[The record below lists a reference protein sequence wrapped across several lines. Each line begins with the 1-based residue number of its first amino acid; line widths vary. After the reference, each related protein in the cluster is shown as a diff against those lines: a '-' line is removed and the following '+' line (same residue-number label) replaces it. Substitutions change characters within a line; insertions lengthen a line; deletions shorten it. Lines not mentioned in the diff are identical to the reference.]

1 MKKTGILLAA
11 MTLGFCACVNNDVNP
26 VENDKDLEITYTLS
40 PVKVSTRANT
50 TAFDSN
56 ETFGSSAYLLAKGKK
71 WEINSSESSIFID
84 KEEISYNK
92 DEKKWKAWDSGKSYY
107 WRKDGSSLTF
117 LSWHP
122 YKMINN
128 GLSIS
133 TTTGD
138 FAYTGWTME
147 NTAGYGYT
155 YDETNST
162 FVRNT
167 TDGSVDLLL
176 AKTADKT
183 ANDSPNGVRTDF
195 VHQLCNVRVYASL
208 LDDPGEKAYKIIKA
222 ELLNVYTK
230 ADLAK
235 AATTEVK
242 TGVWDN
248 YSEKADYTYTP
259 TTSIELEAPTVDG
272 DKTIA
277 IEKVIFPQ
285 TLMLPQSVLTTS
297 TDSPSVC
304 IKVTY
309 INEDNEELTVSGPLA
324 SNAVTHLTAW
334 QPGKTIAYHI
344 YIYSKEEYI
353 EFDASTEEWKDG
365 DETDI
370 IVES

>member
-1 MKKTGILLAA
+1 

-50 TAFDSN
+50 TAFDST
-56 ETFGSSAYLLAKGKK
+56 ETFGSSAYLLDKGKK
-71 WEINSSESSIFID
+71 WEKNSSESSIFID
-84 KEEISYNK
+84 KEKISYKK
-92 DEKKWKAWDSGKSYY
+92 DKKKWKAWDSGKSYY

-122 YKMINN
+122 YEIFGDN
-128 GLSIS
+128 GLSIDK
-133 TTTGD
+133 TTGD
-138 FAYTGWTME
+138 FAYTGWEMK

-155 YDETNST
+155 YNEKDST

-176 AKTADKT
+176 AKTPDKT

-208 LDDPGEKAYKIIKA
+208 LDDPGEKKYKITKA
-222 ELLNVYTK
+222 ELLYVYTK

-242 TGVWDN
+242 SGVWTN
-248 YSEKADYTYTP
+248 YSEKANYTYTP
-259 TTSIELEAPTVDG
+259 TTTIELEAPKVDG

-297 TDSPSVC
+297 TATPSVC
-304 IKVTY
+304 IEVTY
-309 INEDNEELTVSGPLA
+309 INEADYKVTVSGPLA

-365 DETDI
+365 SETDI